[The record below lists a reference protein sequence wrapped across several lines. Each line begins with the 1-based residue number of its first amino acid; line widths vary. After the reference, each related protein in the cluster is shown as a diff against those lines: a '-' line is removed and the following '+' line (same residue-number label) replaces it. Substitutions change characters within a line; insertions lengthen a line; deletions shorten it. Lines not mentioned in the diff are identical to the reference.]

1 MLQCT
6 RCLELLAFN
15 KAPSSNCPTAW
26 SSRDWNGSACTD
38 EQLHVSLHF
47 TVLVCRTYQVDF
59 FVLVHG
65 EELFRILSAA
75 AECARGQLRNVEAEE
90 CA

>member
-1 MLQCT
+1 M
-6 RCLELLAFN
+6 E
-15 KAPSSNCPTAW
+15 
-26 SSRDWNGSACTD
+26 
-38 EQLHVSLHF
+38 EQRHVSLRF
-47 TVLVCRTYQVDF
+47 TVLVCRPYQVDF

-75 AECARGQLRNVEAEE
+75 AERARGQLRNVEAEE